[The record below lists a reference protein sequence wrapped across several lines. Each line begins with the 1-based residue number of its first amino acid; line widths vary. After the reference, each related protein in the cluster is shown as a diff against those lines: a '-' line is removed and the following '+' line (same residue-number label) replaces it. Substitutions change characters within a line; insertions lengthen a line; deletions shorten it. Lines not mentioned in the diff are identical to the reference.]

1 MQVRSLGRDDP
12 LEKEMANPLQNC
24 CLENSMDRGAWQA
37 TVHGVA
43 KSQIRLSDYAHSSLL
58 TIFIGCGLFSSLV
71 HGNYLFSLDRSPLL
85 VTFAICIHV
94 SICVEMSSLYL
105 WFTFSLLMGLL
116 FNRISYF

>member
-1 MQVRSLGRDDP
+1 MG
-12 LEKEMANPLQNC
+12 
-24 CLENSMDRGAWQA
+24 RGACQA